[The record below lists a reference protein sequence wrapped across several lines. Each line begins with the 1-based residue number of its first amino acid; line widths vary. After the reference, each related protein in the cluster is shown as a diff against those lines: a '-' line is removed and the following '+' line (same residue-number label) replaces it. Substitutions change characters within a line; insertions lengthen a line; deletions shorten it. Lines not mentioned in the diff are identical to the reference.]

1 MKIPSFVIFELFQRA
16 IPQKKAF
23 FTYISIPQR
32 KSMIYLKEIEKK
44 SIFSDFFVKIDSD
57 HLFLFAY
64 FSNMCQRISKLSLP
78 VPWKGFEIKSH
89 QVRAHY
95 LKPLR
100 NGRQIS
106 PVVASPA
113 TPRSC

>member
-1 MKIPSFVIFELFQRA
+1 
-16 IPQKKAF
+16 
-23 FTYISIPQR
+23 
-32 KSMIYLKEIEKK
+32 
-44 SIFSDFFVKIDSD
+44 
-57 HLFLFAY
+57 
-64 FSNMCQRISKLSLP
+64 MCQRISKLSLP

-106 PVVASPA
+106 PVVASGA
-113 TPRSC
+113 TPKLIRVNPIPVNSGMTLTIAAGP

>member
-1 MKIPSFVIFELFQRA
+1 M
-16 IPQKKAF
+16 F
-23 FTYISIPQR
+23 F
-32 KSMIYLKEIEKK
+32 
-44 SIFSDFFVKIDSD
+44 DFFVKIYAD
-57 HLFLFAY
+57 HLFLFPY
-64 FSNMCQRISKLSLP
+64 FSNMYHRISKLSLP

-106 PVVASPA
+106 PVVVPDA
-113 TPRSC
+113 TPPVLLGLKVTQ